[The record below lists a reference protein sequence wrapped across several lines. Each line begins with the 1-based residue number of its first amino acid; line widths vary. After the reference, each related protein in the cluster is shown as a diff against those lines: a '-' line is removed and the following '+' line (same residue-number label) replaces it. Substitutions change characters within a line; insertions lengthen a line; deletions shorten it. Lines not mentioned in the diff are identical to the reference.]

1 MRVFVAGA
9 TGVVGR
15 QLVPQLIE
23 AGHQVT
29 ATTRNAGKAEELCLL
44 GAELAVVDGLDPVAV
59 GEAVAKADPEVVI
72 HQMTALAGDFDFRHF
87 DRTFAATNKLRITGT
102 DNLLAAAQAARVRR
116 VIVQSYAG
124 WTNSMSGGPV
134 KGEDDP
140 FEPKPPEA
148 VRPTQEAIKY
158 VEHAVTASPMEG
170 IALRYGNLYGPGAS
184 DLIVE
189 MLKKRRVPIIGSG
202 AGVWSFLHV
211 QDAASAAVAALGD
224 AAPGV
229 YNVTDDEPAQVSE
242 WLPALAAAVG
252 ARPPLRV
259 PAWIGR
265 LVAGEAAVAMMT
277 RVRGSSNAKFNREVG
292 WQPAWPTWRDGFSRG
307 LYSVAADRTAS

>member
-15 QLVPQLIE
+15 QLVPQLIS

-29 ATTRNAGKAEELCLL
+29 ATTRNADKAEDLRRL
-44 GAELAVVDGLDPVAV
+44 GAEPAIVDGLDPVAV
-59 GEAVAKADPEVVI
+59 GEAVARAEPEVVI
-72 HQMTALAGDFDFRHF
+72 HQMTALAADFDLRHF
-87 DRTFAATNKLRITGT
+87 DRTFAATNQLRTTGT
-102 DNLLAAAQAARVRR
+102 DNLLAAARAAGARR

-124 WTNSMSGGPV
+124 WTNTMSGGPV

-140 FEPKPPEA
+140 FEPDPPKA
-148 VRPTQEAIKY
+148 VRATQEAIKY
-158 VEHAVTASPMEG
+158 LERAVTTSPMEG

-184 DLIVE
+184 DLMVDI
-189 MLKKRRVPIIGSG
+189 LKKRQVPIIGNG

-211 QDAASAAVAALGD
+211 QDAASAAVAALGN

-229 YNVTDDEPAQVSE
+229 YNVTDDEPARVSE

-252 ARPPLRV
+252 AKPPLRV

-265 LVAGEAAVAMMT
+265 LVAGEAAVCMMT
-277 RVRGSSNAKFNREVG
+277 RVRGSSNAKFKREAG
-292 WQPAWPTWRDGFSRG
+292 WQPAWATWRDGFARG
-307 LYSVAADRTAS
+307 LHSVTADNQLR